1 MLHCFIVSLFYCLM
15 QLLPRPLWDAYEDA
29 SCRTSFPP
37 SAKCQELTQQA
48 EMLTSGED
56 AYALDFPVCNSS
68 GNLAR
73 ERAGRRKGGCG

>member
-1 MLHCFIVSLFYCLM
+1 M